1 MSNARYKLH
10 ALRRM
15 REYLSLEKAKM
26 LGKAFASQF
35 NYATLTWC
43 SAETN
48 CIWKCRRFI
57 TKLKIHQ
64 GDLSI

>member
-15 REYLSLEKAKM
+15 REYLSLEKVKM

-43 SAETN
+43 SAQRN
-48 CIWKCRRFI
+48 CIV
-57 TKLKIHQ
+57 T
-64 GDLSI
+64 